1 MITTLLL
8 FLSTAVDGWGL
19 PAVVSHE
26 DQPCITYRAQLAGGY
41 LAVEVKLEQ
50 GWHTFAMDNDKRAAA
65 KLAGK
70 KALSVDKPTHL
81 QPEGIDVT
89 GAWLQSSPK
98 DFSQPELRIFSWGFE
113 GEARFVA
120 PAKVTT
126 ADSARV
132 HIRGQACTQ
141 TVCKNVDV
149 VAEVPIGKTA
159 SAGSAR
165 STIGLI
171 AVQ

>member
-1 MITTLLL
+1 MIPTILVFLTL
-8 FLSTAVDGWGL
+8 AVADGSWGS

-26 DQPCITYRAQLAGGY
+26 DQPAITYRAQLAGGY
-41 LAVEVKLEQ
+41 LAVEVKLEP
-50 GWHTFAMDNDKRAAA
+50 GWHTFAMDNDKRAAV

-81 QPEGIDVT
+81 QPEGIEVT
-89 GAWLQSSPK
+89 GAWLQSPPK
-98 DFSQPELRIFSWGFE
+98 DFSEPELRIFSWGFE

-120 PAKVTT
+120 PAKVLSTIGG
-126 ADSARV
+126 AASVR
-132 HIRGQACTQ
+132 IKGQACTQ

-149 VAEVPIGKTA
+149 SVEVPVA
-159 SAGSAR
+159 AGSAP
-165 STIGLI
+165 STTGLI